1 MGMRIFYIFFRIFTK
16 GVGMPPWNMCI
27 ILRNLFC
34 SEGNGTG
41 TDCMVRE
48 VTVSI
53 FLLHSRPIAGALCEE
68 GELSHIRKTAIHS
81 WGDNLLK
88 SLYFP
93 V

>member
-1 MGMRIFYIFFRIFTK
+1 ML
-16 GVGMPPWNMCI
+16 PWSMCI
-27 ILRNLFC
+27 MLRNLFC
-34 SEGNGTG
+34 SQGNGTG

-48 VTVSI
+48 VTV
-53 FLLHSRPIAGALCEE
+53 FHLPFTQPVLLLGPLCEE

-81 WGDNLLK
+81 WEDNLFK